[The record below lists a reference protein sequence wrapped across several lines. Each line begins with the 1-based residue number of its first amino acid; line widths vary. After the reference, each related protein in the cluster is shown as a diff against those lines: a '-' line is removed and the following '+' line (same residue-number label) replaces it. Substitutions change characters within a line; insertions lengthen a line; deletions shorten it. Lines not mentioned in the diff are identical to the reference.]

1 MELERIL
8 FDVSDHIATIT
19 INRPERLNATD
30 DRTRTELG
38 WAWGRVRDE
47 ADIRVAIITGAG
59 DRAFSAGQD
68 IRATAAGGIKNKVP
82 GSRLHH
88 DVWKPVIC
96 ALNGMVVGGGL
107 HQVADS
113 DLIIAA
119 EHAELIDTHL
129 AVGNVFALEPAVLLR
144 RMPISMVMQLALMT
158 KDGRI
163 SAQRAYDIGLV
174 NEVVPGDRLME
185 RVREIALAIT
195 KLSPAT
201 VQASIKAMWASLDV
215 GLHAAND
222 VAYRYVLQ
230 HQMTHPDYHE
240 GMRAFA
246 EKREPQWT
254 VGGPSSRRPSPTRR
268 SPMAR
273 RCPRCCGPSST
284 STAATTSS

>member
-1 MELERIL
+1 MQLQRIL
-8 FDVSDHIATIT
+8 YDVDEHVATIT

-30 DRTRTELG
+30 DLTRTELG
-38 WAWGRVRDE
+38 WAWGQVRD
-47 ADIRVAIITGAG
+47 DPDVRVAIITGAG

-68 IRATAAGGIKNKVP
+68 IKATASGGIRNKVP

-88 DVWKPVIC
+88 GVWKPVIC

-107 HQVADS
+107 HQVADA

-119 EHAELIDTHL
+119 DHAELIDTHL

-144 RMPISMVMQLALMT
+144 RMPLSMVMQLALMA

-174 NEVVPGDRLME
+174 NEVVPGERLQQ
-185 RVREIALAIT
+185 RTREIALSIAA
-195 KLSPAT
+195 LSPAT
-201 VQASIKAMWASLDV
+201 TQTSVKAMWTSLDV

-230 HQMTHPDYHE
+230 HQMTHPDYRE
-240 GMRAFA
+240 GMVAFA
-246 EKREPQWT
+246 EKREPRWT
-254 VGGPSSRRPSPTRR
+254 VE
-268 SPMAR
+268 
-273 RCPRCCGPSST
+273 
-284 STAATTSS
+284 